1 MPAGWTAPALCK
13 LLLLTNIF
21 YSFQRLTCSTLVCWT
36 EKCIYTLLNA
46 FYYHFLLAGIASNPF
61 WYTHWMVEST
71 TIAHITVE
79 NLCPK
84 ENRAHTKEWVENLKH
99 ELSKALLLNLH
110 DSAVV
115 HYQLKRESWTHRC
128 EIVSKVR
135 LAHTIMHFQIP
146 VNRQQRSM
154 GLRSYLSLRSKRC
167 IRPPKFTTNETLLA
181 INLTIP
187 TEPCWHIVLNNLQPP
202 HNKMMR
208 AFDMTRWPHLTYS

>member
-1 MPAGWTAPALCK
+1 VVNSRWQALDMPAGWTAPALCK

-21 YSFQRLTCSTLVCWT
+21 YSFQWLTRSTLVCWT

-61 WYTHWMVEST
+61 WYTHWMVESA

-110 DSAVV
+110 DPAVV
-115 HYQLKRESWTHRC
+115 RYQLKRESRTHRC

-154 GLRSYLSLRSKRC
+154 GLRSWPLS
-167 IRPPKFTTNETLLA
+167 
-181 INLTIP
+181 
-187 TEPCWHIVLNNLQPP
+187 
-202 HNKMMR
+202 
-208 AFDMTRWPHLTYS
+208 